1 MYSGAPAPESAA
13 HAKSQNMLFSHS
25 LKLSTHI
32 ARRSA
37 LRSWSSGVH
46 ARYARIVHVLLSA
59 RNTLRS
65 WSSGVHARYA
75 RIVHVLLNARSA
87 LRSWSSGVHARYARV
102 VHVLSSAVTLS
113 GAGAP
118 EYICA
123 TRVFL
128 KLNIHG

>member
-1 MYSGAPAPESAA
+1 
-13 HAKSQNMLFSHS
+13 
-25 LKLSTHI
+25 
-32 ARRSA
+32 
-37 LRSWSSGVH
+37 
-46 ARYARIVHVLLSA
+46 
-59 RNTLRS
+59 
-65 WSSGVHARYA
+65 
-75 RIVHVLLNARSA
+75 VHVLLNARSA